1 MSSEQTPTL
10 ELQGVYR
17 SFKQGTQKLE
27 VLRGVDLEI
36 KKGEIVALVGPSG
49 SGKTT
54 AFNCITRAYEST
66 HGPDFFKGRGI
77 VRNHPQGKKK
87 KPVDFSRDYATIR
100 LYPQWS
106 IPGGFPRGKAG
117 AKSFGKGVFAD
128 EKACLFG
135 PGPVRDGGGF
145 QRLRRQV

>member
-49 SGKTT
+49 SGK
-54 AFNCITRAYEST
+54 ST
-66 HGPDFFKGRGI
+66 LLQIAGLLE
-77 VRNHPQGKKK
+77 
-87 KPVDFSRDYATIR
+87 KPKFIWT
-100 LYPQWS
+100 
-106 IPGGFPRGKAG
+106 G
-117 AKSFGKGVFAD
+117 
-128 EKACLFG
+128 
-135 PGPVRDGGGF
+135 
-145 QRLRRQV
+145 